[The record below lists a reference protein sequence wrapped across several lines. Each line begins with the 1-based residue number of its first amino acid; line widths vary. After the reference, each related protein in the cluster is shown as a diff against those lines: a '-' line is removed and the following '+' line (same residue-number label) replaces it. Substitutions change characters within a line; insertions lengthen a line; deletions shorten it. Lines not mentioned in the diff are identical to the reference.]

1 MGFKGQ
7 RLQSCCLYSQ
17 MLSASK
23 NPRTTRHVSSRR
35 PAAEGCGSA
44 LLRPLPKTAA
54 RWPLCGVQAHPS
66 ALPSLYLTLGAARWP
81 CRAALPREASRSWS
95 LRPPRCSPKVTAR
108 LLLMPNSLMHFCQ
121 KLKKGLMRLTPEYP
135 SAWFAVGPL
144 LLQTR
149 FTLTAFK
156 ATPKSARS
164 TQAQWPA

>member
-1 MGFKGQ
+1 
-7 RLQSCCLYSQ
+7 

-81 CRAALPREASRSWS
+81 CRAALPREASRNRKTAADAELVDAFLPKIEERPDAADSRVSECLVCCWPFAPSNQVYGNCFQGHAQVSTLHAGAVAS
-95 LRPPRCSPKVTAR
+95 LRK
-108 LLLMPNSLMHFCQ
+108 
-121 KLKKGLMRLTPEYP
+121 
-135 SAWFAVGPL
+135 
-144 LLQTR
+144 
-149 FTLTAFK
+149 
-156 ATPKSARS
+156 
-164 TQAQWPA
+164 